1 MKAFFR
7 YLFNK
12 DNFLILLF
20 TAVVAIAIQ
29 SINLNLDA
37 LNPLEKMFG
46 DFDMTDIYFSQIKN
60 TKTKEGA
67 ANITDAKADDRII
80 VINIGGAEGG
90 RQRMVDLL
98 NIINQYE
105 PKCVGVDAF
114 YVSYK
119 TDSVMGPINANLEKA
134 FKNTK
139 NLVMAAEAR
148 FTQKTISKVVVDDSF
163 EPVFDS
169 LRLSHPNFMEGA
181 QKGLVNLITE
191 ATRDNIERADLA
203 GGLATCRTFSPR
215 EKINGVEYLA
225 FGVKLAQIYKPEV
238 VDKFLKRGNEV
249 EYINYYGNYEKFG
262 YLNYYNLFEMA
273 DAAQEGDEGAKKALT
288 DLIKGKI
295 VLLGFTG
302 VEDIHKVTS
311 DEDRFYTPLNENY
324 VGKAERDMYGIHIH
338 ANIISMILNED
349 YIDTMPE
356 WMDYI
361 VAFLIAYFTT
371 ALFVF
376 LHEKLDFWYDGL
388 SILVQFLLSALIVF
402 LILEVF
408 AIFKTKVDWSLGF
421 LAIVFIPNLVEVYYG
436 AVTKLYERRQKLRR
450 LKNKQVATLGVEE
463 TP

>member
-1 MKAFFR
+1 MRAFFR

-20 TAVVAIAIQ
+20 TAVVALAVQ
-29 SINLNLDA
+29 SINLNFDA

-46 DFDMTDIYFSQIKN
+46 DFDMTDVYFSQIRN
-60 TKTKEGA
+60 TKTKKEA
-67 ANITDAKADDRII
+67 AIITDAKADERII
-80 VINIGGAEGG
+80 VVNIGGAEGG
-90 RQRMVDLL
+90 RKRITDLL
-98 NIINQYE
+98 NVINQYE
-105 PKCVGVDAF
+105 PNCVGVDAF
-114 YVSYK
+114 YTSYK
-119 TDSVMGPINANLEKA
+119 TDSIMGPINAELEKA

-148 FTQKTISKVVVDDSF
+148 FSEKTIEKVRSDDDYK
-163 EPVFDS
+163 PVFDS

-191 ATRDNIERADLA
+191 ATRDNIERTDLA

-225 FGVKLAQIYKPEV
+225 FGVKLAQIYNPKV
-238 VDKFLKRGNEV
+238 VDNFLKRGKEV
-249 EYINYYGNYEKFG
+249 EFINYYGNYEKFG
-262 YLNYYNLFEMA
+262 YINYYQLFEMA
-273 DAAQEGDEGAKKALT
+273 DAAQEGDEGAKEALKN
-288 DLIKGKI
+288 LFKGKI

-338 ANIISMILNED
+338 ANIISMILNQD

-356 WMDYI
+356 WLDYL
-361 VAFLIAYFTT
+361 VVFFIAYFTT

-376 LHEKLDFWYDGL
+376 LHAKLDFWYDGL
-388 SILVQFLLSALIVF
+388 SILVQFLLSVLVVF
-402 LILEVF
+402 AILEVF
-408 AIFKTKVDWSLGF
+408 AEFQMKVDWRLGF

-436 AVTKLYERRQKLRR
+436 AITKLYERRQRIRR
-450 LKNKQVATLGVEE
+450 LKNKQVATLGVED

>member
-1 MKAFFR
+1 MRAFFR

-12 DNFLILLF
+12 DNLLILLF

-29 SINLNLDA
+29 SVNLNFDA

-46 DFDMTDIYFSQIKN
+46 DFDMTDVYFSQIRN
-60 TKTKEGA
+60 TKTKKDA
-67 ANITDAKADDRII
+67 ATITDAKADERII
-80 VINIGGAEGG
+80 VVNIGGAEGG
-90 RQRMVDLL
+90 RQRMANLL

-105 PKCVGVDAF
+105 PECVGVDAF

-119 TDSVMGPINANLEKA
+119 TDSVMAPINTELEKA
-134 FKNTK
+134 FKSTR
-139 NLVMAAEAR
+139 NLVMASEAR
-148 FTQKTISKVVVDDSF
+148 FSQKTINQVIADDEF

-181 QKGLVNLITE
+181 KKGLVNLITG
-191 ATRDNIERADLA
+191 ATRDNIERSDLA

-215 EKINGVEYLA
+215 EKINGVEHLA
-225 FGVKLAQIYKPEV
+225 FGVQLAQIYKPEL
-238 VDKFLKRGNEV
+238 VDDFLKRGNDV
-249 EYINYYGNYEKFG
+249 EFINYYGNYEKFG
-262 YLNYYNLFEMA
+262 YMNYYQLFEMA
-273 DAAQEGDEGAKKALT
+273 DAVQEGDEGAKAALKE
-288 DLIKGKI
+288 LFKGKI

-338 ANIISMILNED
+338 ANIISMILNKD
-349 YIDTMPE
+349 YINTMPE
-356 WMDYI
+356 WLDYI
-361 VAFLIAYFTT
+361 IAFMIAYITT

-388 SILVQFLLSALIVF
+388 SILVQFLLSALVVF
-402 LILEVF
+402 GILEVF
-408 AIFKTKVDWSLGF
+408 ALFQTKVDWSLGF

-436 AVTKLYERRQKLRR
+436 AVTKLYERRQRLRR
-450 LKNKQVATLGVEE
+450 LKNKQVATLGIEE

>member
-1 MKAFFR
+1 MRAFFR

-12 DNFLILLF
+12 DNLLILLF
-20 TAVVAIAIQ
+20 TAIVAVAIQ
-29 SINLNLDA
+29 SVNLNFDA

-46 DFDMTDIYFSQIKN
+46 DFDITDIYFSQIRNAKN
-60 TKTKEGA
+60 KKGA
-67 ANITDAKADDRII
+67 AEIEDAKADDRII
-80 VINIGGAEGG
+80 VVNIGGADGG

-114 YVSYK
+114 FVSYK
-119 TDSVMGPINANLEKA
+119 TDSIMGPINAALEKA

-139 NLVMAAEAR
+139 NLVMATEAR
-148 FTQKTISKVVVDDSF
+148 FTQKTIEKVIADDDY

-169 LRLSHPNFMEGA
+169 LRTSHPNFMEGA
-181 QKGLVNLITE
+181 EKGLVNLITE

-225 FGVKLAQIYKPEV
+225 FAVKLAQIYNPKV
-238 VDKFLKRGNEV
+238 VDRFLRRGNEV
-249 EYINYYGNYEKFG
+249 EFINYYGNYEKFG
-262 YLNYYNLFEMA
+262 YINYYQLFEMA
-273 DAAQEGDEGAKKALT
+273 DAVQAGDEGAKQALSN
-288 DLIKGKI
+288 LFKGKI

-324 VGKAERDMYGIHIH
+324 VGKAERDMYGVHIH

-349 YIDTMPE
+349 YINTMPK
-356 WMDYI
+356 WLDYV
-361 VAFLIAYFTT
+361 VAFVIAYLTT

-388 SILVQFLLSALIVF
+388 SIVVQFLLSVLVVF
-402 LILEVF
+402 AILEVF
-408 AIFKTKVDWSLGF
+408 AEFQMKVDWSLGF
-421 LAIVFIPNLVEVYYG
+421 LAIIFIPNLVEVYYG
-436 AVTKLYERRQKLRR
+436 ALTKIYERRQRRRR
-450 LKNKQVATLGVEE
+450 LKNKQVATLGVE
-463 TP
+463 

>member
-1 MKAFFR
+1 MRAFFR

-20 TAVVAIAIQ
+20 TAIVAIAIQ
-29 SINLNLDA
+29 SVNLNFDA

-46 DFDMTDIYFSQIKN
+46 DFDMTDVYFSQIRN
-60 TKTKEGA
+60 TKSKKE
-67 ANITDAKADDRII
+67 NVEIKDAKADDRII
-80 VINIGGAEGG
+80 VVNIGGVEGG
-90 RQRMVDLL
+90 RKRMADLL

-105 PKCVGVDAF
+105 PECVGVDAF
-114 YVSYK
+114 YISYK
-119 TDSVMGPINANLEKA
+119 TDSVMGPINAELEKA
-134 FKNTK
+134 FKNTR

-148 FTQKTISKVVVDDSF
+148 FTQKTIEKVVADEDF
-163 EPVFDS
+163 EPIFDS

-191 ATRDNIERADLA
+191 ATRDNIERSDLA

-215 EKINGVEYLA
+215 EKINGVEHLA
-225 FGVKLAQIYKPEV
+225 FAVRLAQIYKPEV
-238 VDKFLKRGNEV
+238 ADRFLKRGNEV

-262 YLNYYNLFEMA
+262 YMNYYQLFEMA
-273 DAAQEGDEGAKKALT
+273 DAVQEGDEGAKAALKN
-288 DLIKGKI
+288 LFKGKI

-356 WMDYI
+356 WLDYVI
-361 VAFLIAYFTT
+361 TFLIAYITT

-376 LHEKLDFWYDGL
+376 LHAKLDFWYDGL
-388 SILVQFLLSALIVF
+388 SIVVQFLLSALVVF
-402 LILEVF
+402 GILEVF
-408 AIFKTKVDWSLGF
+408 AVFQMKVDWSLGF

-436 AVTKLYERRQKLRR
+436 AVTKLYERRQRLRR
-450 LKNKQVATLGVEE
+450 LKNKQIATLGVEE
-463 TP
+463 S

>member
-1 MKAFFR
+1 MRAFFR

-12 DNFLILLF
+12 DNLLILLF
-20 TAVVAIAIQ
+20 TALVALAIQ
-29 SINLNLDA
+29 SVNLNFDA

-46 DFDMTDIYFSQIKN
+46 DFDMTDVYFSQIRN
-60 TKTKEGA
+60 TKSKKE
-67 ANITDAKADDRII
+67 NVEIKDAKADDRII
-80 VINIGGAEGG
+80 VVNIGGTEGG
-90 RQRMVDLL
+90 RKRITDLL

-105 PKCVGVDAF
+105 PECVGVDAF
-114 YVSYK
+114 YISYK
-119 TDSVMGPINANLEKA
+119 TDSVMGPINAELEKA
-134 FKNTK
+134 FKNTR

-148 FTQKTISKVVVDDSF
+148 FTQKTIEKVVADENF

-191 ATRDNIERADLA
+191 ATRDNIERSDLA

-215 EKINGVEYLA
+215 EKINGVEHLA

-238 VDKFLKRGNEV
+238 ADRFLKRGNEV

-262 YLNYYNLFEMA
+262 YMNYYQLFEMA
-273 DAAQEGDEGAKKALT
+273 DAAQEGDEGAKKALKE
-288 DLIKGKI
+288 LFKGKI

-356 WMDYI
+356 WLDYV
-361 VAFLIAYFTT
+361 VAFIIAYLTT

-376 LHEKLDFWYDGL
+376 LHAKLDFWYDGL
-388 SILVQFLLSALIVF
+388 SIVVQFLLSVLVVF
-402 LILEVF
+402 GILEVF
-408 AIFKTKVDWSLGF
+408 ALFQMKVDWSLGF

-436 AVTKLYERRQKLRR
+436 AVTKLYERRQRLRR

-463 TP
+463 T